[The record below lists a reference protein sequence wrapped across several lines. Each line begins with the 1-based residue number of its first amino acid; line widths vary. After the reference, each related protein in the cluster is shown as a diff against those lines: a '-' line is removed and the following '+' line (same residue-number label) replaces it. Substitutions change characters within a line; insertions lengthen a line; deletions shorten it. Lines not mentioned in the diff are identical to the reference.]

1 LEGDIILMKLK
12 AKRIKRHMVR
22 TYEFWQMNLRLL
34 VIAED
39 QKKLLEDFSA
49 KLPPS
54 DSGYLAFSYLDKDLR
69 IAFLGTVDDESDEY
83 EFFDNKEIVSIPAS
97 AVPNL
102 LVRIVKLSE
111 ELAENPFIQQVLQE
125 QANNALAMSTLTIRA
140 LDSRRDPQQP
150 NRLRAFL
157 VEDEDKI
164 NELIELHAMRQSAL
178 EEAEEQA
185 AAASKKAKRT
195 KKKDSDH
202 PEEETEEDDEETE
215 EVNEDESLSP
225 QINIS
230 DELEKALQEL
240 WVYDLTPANNSSW
253 RAVLEADLSGS
264 KLKAG
269 DPVHVDLRFVE
280 QEGEEIA
287 LVFVDPEAEV
297 EDVKIEV
304 SSYRATRLP
313 WRKAYELECLA
324 NHDFHE
330 TYYLGRNGEDSKLF
344 NKIVADIRYG
354 RLDPAMYID
363 MVQKDDVSMD
373 FSRELYRCRH
383 CGDLHVTRRLR
394 LVTEESSMSEPYYC
408 PKCGERS
415 SQVKRVHIA
424 SLNCPEC
431 HRPLDM
437 KPEKVWYASEEEDDS
452 ILLED

>member
-1 LEGDIILMKLK
+1 MKLQ

-69 IAFLGTVDDESDEY
+69 IAFLGVADDENDEY
-83 EFFDNKEIVSIPAS
+83 EFFDAKEIVNIPAS

-102 LVRIVKLSE
+102 LVRIVKLNE
-111 ELAENPFIQQVLQE
+111 QLAENAFIQQVLQD

-140 LDSRRDPQQP
+140 LDSRRDPQLP
-150 NRLRAFL
+150 TRLKAWRI
-157 VEDEDKI
+157 EDEERI
-164 NELIELHAMRQSAL
+164 TELIELQALRQSAL
-178 EEAEEQA
+178 EEAKEQA
-185 AAASKKAKRT
+185 AAAAKKDKKT
-195 KKKDSDH
+195 KKKDQE
-202 PEEETEEDDEETE
+202 PAEETGEEADEDDEEPE
-215 EVNEDESLSP
+215 GIYADNSLSP
-225 QINIS
+225 EINIS
-230 DELEKALQEL
+230 DELAKALQEL
-240 WVYDLTPANNSSW
+240 WIYDLTPANNKSW
-253 RAVLEADLSGS
+253 RAKLEADLPAS

-269 DPVHVDLRFVE
+269 DLVPVELRFVE
-280 QEGEEIA
+280 LDGEEIA
-287 LVFVDPEAEV
+287 LVFVVPEAQV

-304 SSYRATRLP
+304 SSYRANRLP
-313 WRKAYELECLA
+313 WRKAYELECLT

-344 NKIVADIRYG
+344 NKIIADIRYG
-354 RLDPAMYID
+354 RLDPAMYLD
-363 MVQKDDVSMD
+363 LVQKDDACLD

-394 LVTEESSMSEPYYC
+394 LVTEDSSMSEPYYC

-415 SQVKRVHIA
+415 SYVKRVHIA
-424 SLNCPEC
+424 SLNCPKC

-437 KPEKVWYASEEEDDS
+437 KPEKVWYASDEEDDS

>member
-1 LEGDIILMKLK
+1 MKLK

-157 VEDEDKI
+157 VEDEDRI

-373 FSRELYRCRH
+373 FSRELYRCRN

-431 HRPLDM
+431 HKPLDM

>member
-1 LEGDIILMKLK
+1 MKLK

-150 NRLRAFL
+150 NRLRAFI
-157 VEDEDKI
+157 VEDEDRI

-431 HRPLDM
+431 HKPLDM

>member
-1 LEGDIILMKLK
+1 MKLN

-22 TYEFWQMNLRLL
+22 TYDFWQMNLRLL

-83 EFFDNKEIVSIPAS
+83 EFFDSKEIVSIPAS

-102 LVRIVKLSE
+102 LVRIVKLNE
-111 ELAENPFIQQVLQE
+111 ELTENAFIQQVLQE
-125 QANNALAMSTLTIRA
+125 QANNALAMCTLTIRA

-150 NRLRAFL
+150 GRLRAFL
-157 VEDEDKI
+157 IEDEDKI
-164 NELIELHAMRQSAL
+164 NELIELQALRRSAL
-178 EEAEEQA
+178 EEAEEKA
-185 AAASKKAKRT
+185 AAASKKAKKT
-195 KKKDSDH
+195 KKKDSDRA
-202 PEEETEEDDEETE
+202 EEDTEEDDEETE
-215 EVNEDESLSP
+215 EIYEDKSLSP
-225 QINIS
+225 EINIAE
-230 DELEKALQEL
+230 ELAKALQEL

-253 RAVLEADLSGS
+253 RAKLEADLSGS

-269 DPVHVDLRFVE
+269 DLVHVDLRFVE

-354 RLDPAMYID
+354 RLDPAMYLD

-415 SQVKRVHIA
+415 SHVKRVHIA

-437 KPEKVWYASEEEDDS
+437 KPEKVWYASEDEDDS

>member
-1 LEGDIILMKLK
+1 MKLK

-157 VEDEDKI
+157 VEDEDII

-185 AAASKKAKRT
+185 VAASKKAKKT

-230 DELEKALQEL
+230 DELTKALQEL

>member
-1 LEGDIILMKLK
+1 MKLK

-157 VEDEDKI
+157 VEDEDII

-431 HRPLDM
+431 HKPLDM

>member
-1 LEGDIILMKLK
+1 MKLK

-157 VEDEDKI
+157 VEDEDRI

-354 RLDPAMYID
+354 RLDPAMYLD

>member
-1 LEGDIILMKLK
+1 MKLN

-22 TYEFWQMNLRLL
+22 TYDFWQMNLRLL

-83 EFFDNKEIVSIPAS
+83 EFFDSKEIVSIPAS

-102 LVRIVKLSE
+102 LVRIVKLNE
-111 ELAENPFIQQVLQE
+111 ELTENAFIQQVLQE
-125 QANNALAMSTLTIRA
+125 QANNALAMCTLTIRA

-150 NRLRAFL
+150 GRLRAFL
-157 VEDEDKI
+157 IEDEDKI
-164 NELIELHAMRQSAL
+164 NELIELQALRRSAL
-178 EEAEEQA
+178 EEAEEKA
-185 AAASKKAKRT
+185 AAASKKAKKT
-195 KKKDSDH
+195 KKKDSDRA
-202 PEEETEEDDEETE
+202 EEDTEEDDEETE
-215 EVNEDESLSP
+215 ETYEDKSLSP
-225 QINIS
+225 EINIAE
-230 DELEKALQEL
+230 ELAKALQEL

-253 RAVLEADLSGS
+253 RAKLEADLSGS

-269 DPVHVDLRFVE
+269 DLVHVDLRFVE

-354 RLDPAMYID
+354 RLDPAMYLD

-415 SQVKRVHIA
+415 SHVKRVHIA

-437 KPEKVWYASEEEDDS
+437 KPEKVWYASEDEDDS

>member
-1 LEGDIILMKLK
+1 MKLK

>member
-1 LEGDIILMKLK
+1 MKLK

-157 VEDEDKI
+157 VEDEDRI

-230 DELEKALQEL
+230 DELEKAVQEL

-354 RLDPAMYID
+354 RLDPAMYLD